1 MQAEYPMFK
10 KKKIMS
16 REMQSVRSR
25 ISWGAVFGGFFVALV
40 ALVVLTALGTAARLT
55 VLESAAT
62 DTGALG
68 GTMLIYQ
75 AAVAF
80 FSLFIGGWACSRFMA
95 RETRTEA
102 VCSGL
107 ILWGVS
113 FLALLVLTVNG
124 ISLSLS
130 SLMGVNM
137 VFSHYVS
144 ALELQHMAEAMELS
158 AEQYVVLEGMMRDSL
173 REANLVAMTWWSFA
187 GLLISIAAT
196 VGGSLLGYRPMP
208 VKAEAVVDVP
218 RARVAHLTRVK
229 I

>member
-1 MQAEYPMFK
+1 MFK

-25 ISWGAVFGGFFVALV
+25 ISWGAIFAGFFVALV
-40 ALVVLTALGTAARLT
+40 SLVVLTTLGTAARLT
-55 VLESAAT
+55 VLGSAAQ
-62 DTGALG
+62 DTTAIS
-68 GTMLIYQ
+68 GTMLVYQ
-75 AAVAF
+75 AFAAF
-80 FSLFIGGWACSRFMA
+80 ISLYLGGWATSRFTA

-102 VCSGL
+102 IFSGL
-107 ILWGVS
+107 VLWGMC

-137 VFSHYVS
+137 IFSHYVS

-158 AEQYVVLEGMMRDSL
+158 AEQYVVLEEMVRNSL
-173 REANLVAMTWWSFA
+173 REANVVAMTWWSFA
-187 GLLISIAAT
+187 GLLLSIGAT
-196 VGGSLLGYRPMP
+196 LGGSVSGYRPLP
-208 VKAEAVVDVP
+208 LKTEASVDIP